1 MSPCTSMKSGSHTL
15 QLQKAHTWQ
24 WRPRAVKKK
33 ERKKILQWGITS
45 HCSKW
50 PSSKFIQT
58 VNAGK
63 GVQEFYTVGGNV
75 DLYSHYGEVWSF
87 LTNSMEVPEK
97 IKIDLPYEPVI
108 PFFGIYPEETIIWK
122 DARTL
127 MFTAALLTIVRTWK
141 QPKCPLTKEWIK
153 NMWYIYT
160 MEYYSAKNRN
170 EIVPFV
176 ETWMNLGTVIQGEIS
191 HKEKSKYCIISLI
204 CGI

>member
-1 MSPCTSMKSGSHTL
+1 M
-15 QLQKAHTWQ
+15 
-24 WRPRAVKKK
+24 
-33 ERKKILQWGITS
+33 
-45 HCSKW
+45 
-50 PSSKFIQT
+50 FI
-58 VNAGK
+58 
-63 GVQEFYTVGGNV
+63 
-75 DLYSHYGEVWSF
+75 
-87 LTNSMEVPEK
+87 
-97 IKIDLPYEPVI
+97 
-108 PFFGIYPEETIIWK
+108 
-122 DARTL
+122 
-127 MFTAALLTIVRTWK
+127 AALLTIVRTWK